1 MENITNTQTKK
12 QKPQQ
17 HSQIAEKQRKKILK
31 VPKGRKNITK
41 STDEKERVTQMNNIG
56 NEKDII
62 RDAIDIK

>member
-17 HSQIAEKQRKKILK
+17 HSQIAEKQRKKTLK